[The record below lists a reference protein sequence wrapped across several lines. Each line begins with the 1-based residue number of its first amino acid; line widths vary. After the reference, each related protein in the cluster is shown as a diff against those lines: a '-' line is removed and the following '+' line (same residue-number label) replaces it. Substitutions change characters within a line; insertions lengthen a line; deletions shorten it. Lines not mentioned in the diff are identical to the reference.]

1 MGEFMQNV
9 INGLIGL
16 AIIAFL
22 LAVVT
27 VLAQG
32 SMIMGIQ
39 AESFSRASTNLAL
52 IAIAISVCCPAKKT
66 GG

>member
-1 MGEFMQNV
+1 MQNV

-22 LAVVT
+22 LAVIT
-27 VLAQG
+27 VLAQNHFV
-32 SMIMGIQ
+32 MGIH

-52 IAIAISVCCPAKKT
+52 LAIAISVCCPSRKS
-66 GG
+66 GS